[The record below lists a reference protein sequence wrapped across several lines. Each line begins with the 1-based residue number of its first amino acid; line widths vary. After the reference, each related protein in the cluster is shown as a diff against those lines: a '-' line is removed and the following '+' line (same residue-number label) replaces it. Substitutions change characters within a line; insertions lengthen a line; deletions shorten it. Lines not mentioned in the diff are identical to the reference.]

1 MNHEGNEFTLELI
14 DQATA
19 ATKRAAHA
27 CGNSL
32 AKEHLEYALALIA
45 ESWIDSAAP
54 PRPAGSL
61 WLSVSLRSAA
71 ASGQEAR
78 KPQAVVADVASSLR
92 LFELVCSGKE
102 GN

>member
-1 MNHEGNEFTLELI
+1 MNDEALELI
-14 DQATA
+14 DAATA
-19 ATKRAAHA
+19 AAKRAAHA

-32 AKEHLEYALALIA
+32 AKEHLEYSLALIS
-45 ESWIDSAAP
+45 ESWIAE
-54 PRPAGSL
+54 
-61 WLSVSLRSAA
+61 
-71 ASGQEAR
+71 SGQEAR